1 MRDKTREIDIL
12 YFFNYLKS
20 KNIFVRYFN
29 VPKIDNFLRITIGTD
44 EEMEKLCNALKE
56 IL

>member
-20 KNIFVRYFN
+20 KIAVIALAVFVCAG
-29 VPKIDNFLRITIGTD
+29 LIG
-44 EEMEKLCNALKE
+44 A
-56 IL
+56 